1 MCCKSAGRAVIVK
14 NQHRARRLCLENL
27 AVELIKLCIK
37 WRKEIRQKNNFSGIQ
52 KSILNSIIKTGESI
66 NNIIRPIENNER
78 LENRKYCGLCTGLNR
93 LKSNIACLKCKTVIC
108 SAKHTCSY
116 CTKCNLNLN

>member
-1 MCCKSAGRAVIVK
+1 MTNRWIHNTGMYIVDASASNAIVLHKLKFPESYEK

-27 AVELIKLCIK
+27 AVELIKPCIK

-78 LENRKYCGLCTGLNR
+78 LENRKYCGLCTGSNR
-93 LKSNIACLKCKTVIC
+93 LKSNIACLKC
-108 SAKHTCSY
+108 
-116 CTKCNLNLN
+116 